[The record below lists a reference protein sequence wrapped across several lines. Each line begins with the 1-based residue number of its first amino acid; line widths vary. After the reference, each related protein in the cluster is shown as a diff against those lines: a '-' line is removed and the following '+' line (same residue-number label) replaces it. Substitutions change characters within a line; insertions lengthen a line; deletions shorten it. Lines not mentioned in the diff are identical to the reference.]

1 VNKSPPAMHEQIKH
15 LSHSQ
20 KLTVRQ
26 IAGQLHVGRK
36 LVTKVLKE
44 ETICQCYRLRVE
56 YLGQGYQG
64 DTSPL
69 KGWYREIQIMGDRTL
84 NELND
89 FIQHVLGWDNTH
101 LYSFTVHDKRYAFL
115 GQDDYFAVE
124 VVEDCFENHRS
135 TKIPLH
141 LVGLCEN
148 DQFVY
153 NTDFGDDHIFLLT
166 ITGIG
171 PTTNKNCLPMVIR
184 TMGKDLMQY
193 EPQDSE
199 QEVASIT
206 EYEEPDGKQIHSS
219 ISTALQFRPNE
230 SFKVDFIAGK
240 DKDTL
245 DKWRRSKD
253 KRRWEVAVSIFENRS
268 MSPEEISNKIE
279 RPVRQIRE
287 WILAFNYYGME
298 GVWQAI
304 TRRSRSDKDARS
316 GRLELRKK
324 RLIEIIHHKPKYYGV
339 NRSNWNLLSLAKVYT
354 EQYDE
359 KISYQLVSRSLKG
372 AKYTIKKARRVLTSP
387 DPDYREKVDNLL
399 TTLHSLGP
407 DELLFFI
414 DELGPLKVR
423 KYGGRVYAKVN
434 EVPTYPQNQV
444 GKGSVSLAGALS
456 ATTNQVTW
464 KYIRSK
470 DSESMIKLV
479 EILYNEY
486 YSKKKLYV
494 TWDCASWH
502 SSDALVSWLELF
514 NAETERLGE
523 GPIIEFIPLPTSSQ
537 FLDVIESVFS
547 AMKKCVIHNSDYQSE
562 TEMKLSISQHFRE
575 RNEYFKENPKRVG
588 KKIWEIDFFQDRDTI
603 RSGTYREW

>member
-1 VNKSPPAMHEQIKH
+1 MNKTILEQVIY
-15 LSHSQ
+15 LFRSQ
-20 KLTVRQ
+20 KFSAYQ
-26 IAGQLHVGRK
+26 IAEQLHINRK
-36 LVTKVLKE
+36 MVTKILRE
-44 ETICQCYRLRVE
+44 ETTCQGYRLRIE

-69 KGWYREIQIMGDRTL
+69 KGWYREIHITGDRTL
-84 NELND
+84 SELND

-115 GQDDYFAVE
+115 GHDDHPAVE
-124 VVEDCFENHRS
+124 VVEDVFENHCS
-135 TKIPLH
+135 TKIPIH
-141 LVGLCEN
+141 LLELSEN
-148 DQFVY
+148 DQIVY
-153 NTDFGDDHIFLLT
+153 NSDFGDDHIFLLT
-166 ITGIG
+166 VTGIA
-171 PTTNKNCLPMVIR
+171 PTTNKNCLPMIIG
-184 TMGKDLMQY
+184 TMGEDLMQY
-193 EPQDSE
+193 DLQDSDGE
-199 QEVASIT
+199 LDSRT
-206 EYEEPDGKQIHSS
+206 EYIEPDGKRINSPLS
-219 ISTALQFRPNE
+219 KAMKFRPNE
-230 SFKVDFIAGK
+230 SFKVDFVAGK
-240 DKDTL
+240 DKNVL

-253 KRRWEVAVSIFENRS
+253 KRRWEMAVTILESRS
-268 MSPEEISNKIE
+268 MTPEEISKKIE
-279 RPVRQIRE
+279 RSVRQIRE
-287 WILAFNYYGME
+287 WILTFNYYGMS
-298 GVWQAI
+298 GLWQAI
-304 TRRSRSDKDARS
+304 TRKRKSDKDARS
-316 GRLELRKK
+316 ERLELRKK
-324 RLIEIIHHKPKYYGV
+324 RLIEIIHHKPKYFGV
-339 NRSNWNLLSLAKVYT
+339 NRSSWNLLSLAKVYN
-354 EQYDE
+354 EKYDE
-359 KISYQLVSRSLKG
+359 KISCQLVSRSLRR

-423 KYGGRVYAKVN
+423 KYGGRIYAKAN

-470 DSESMIKLV
+470 DSESMISLV
-479 EILYNEY
+479 EILYNQY
-486 YSKKKLYV
+486 YSKKKLYL

-514 NAETERLGE
+514 NAETERLKE

-547 AMKKCVIHNSDYQSE
+547 AMKKSVIHNSDYQSE

-603 RSGTYREW
+603 RSGSYREW